1 DGKDLDRLD
10 LVSVRRQ
17 IGAVVQNTRI
27 VPGAILENIVGSTLY
42 TINDAQRALEAAGFA
57 EEVDRMPMGLHTYV
71 TDQTLSGGQ
80 LQKLLIARALVARPK
95 ILVFDEATSAL
106 DEISQA
112 QVVSSLAGL
121 RATRIIVA
129 HRLSTV
135 RSCDRIFV
143 MESGRVVQ
151 EGTFDDLVRV
161 EGRFR
166 EMARRQMLE
175 VPSIDTPVDPRGGP
189 SSVK

>member
-1 DGKDLDRLD
+1 
-10 LVSVRRQ
+10 
-17 IGAVVQNTRI
+17 
-27 VPGAILENIVGSTLY
+27 
-42 TINDAQRALEAAGFA
+42 
-57 EEVDRMPMGLHTYV
+57 MPMGLHTYV

-112 QVVSSLAGL
+112 QVVSSLEGL

-135 RSCDRIFV
+135 RSCDRVFV
-143 MESGRVVQ
+143 MEAGRVVQ
-151 EGTFDDLVRV
+151 EGTFDDLVRT

-166 EMARRQMLE
+166 EMARRQMLD
-175 VPSIDTPVDPRGGP
+175 VPPIDAP
-189 SSVK
+189 SSPSAESARGK

>member
-1 DGKDLDRLD
+1 
-10 LVSVRRQ
+10 
-17 IGAVVQNTRI
+17 
-27 VPGAILENIVGSTLY
+27 
-42 TINDAQRALEAAGFA
+42 
-57 EEVDRMPMGLHTYV
+57 MPMGLHTYV

-112 QVVSSLAGL
+112 QVVSSIERL

-135 RSCDRIFV
+135 RACDRIFV
-143 MESGRVVQ
+143 MDGGRVVQ
-151 EGTFDDLVRV
+151 EGTFQDLVRV

-166 EMARRQMLE
+166 EMAQRQLLD
-175 VPSIDTPVDPRGGP
+175 VPPLDASP
-189 SSVK
+189 SAADGSVSRM